1 MTQAVKNPLRDS
13 YLSFD
18 DVLVI
23 VQLADMATAAL
34 ERKDAAQVDAAL
46 RKIIS
51 LRAKYANVRQF
62 VDTITKRRSLG
73 PDVHLP

>member
-1 MTQAVKNPLRDS
+1 MTHAVKNPLKES

-23 VQLADMATAAL
+23 VQLADIAAAAL
-34 ERKDAAQVDAAL
+34 ERKDTAQLDAAL
-46 RKIIS
+46 RKITS
-51 LRAKYANVRQF
+51 LRKKYANVRQF
-62 VDTITKRRSLG
+62 VDTISKRRSLG